1 MRSKRLA
8 LRFPGGNLPVSYKTA
23 YDEGEARLQNVST
36 AGCALAQV
44 SQALQTEEK
53 ILISVKLPG
62 VDSIF
67 QAQGKVVRVAD
78 EEHTAIRFTLIEPED
93 QTLVRNYFA
102 NSRGKIN
109 TLTASC
115 SHLHSRNAPDRIPS
129 EDMDA

>member
-1 MRSKRLA
+1 M
-8 LRFPGGNLPVSYKTA
+8 PVSYKTA

-36 AGCALAQV
+36 VGCALAQV
-44 SQALQTEEK
+44 SQSLQPDEK
-53 ILISVKLPG
+53 ILISIKLPG

-67 QAQGKVVRVAD
+67 QAQGMVVRVAN
-78 EEHTAIRFTLIEPED
+78 EEHTAIRFTLVEPED

-109 TLTASC
+109 TLTVPC
-115 SHLHSRNAPDRIPS
+115 SHLHSRNAPNRIPS